1 MSEETE
7 IFPELRYISQP
18 RDTQED
24 STINTAEEEDGWT
37 STNKKS
43 KKTTDS
49 KGKGSEGQKQ
59 AGVGKKSHT
68 NANKM
73 QTLSAD
79 IRHIKTPHEREKTL
93 LQDQHQ
99 QPSTESN
106 TT

>member
-1 MSEETE
+1 MTE
-7 IFPELRYISQP
+7 ISPELRYISQP

-59 AGVGKKSHT
+59 AGVEKKSRT
-68 NANKM
+68 NANM
-73 QTLSAD
+73 VQTLGAD
-79 IRHIKTPHEREKTL
+79 IRHIETLRDREETL
-93 LQDQHQ
+93 LQDQRQ
-99 QPSTESN
+99 QSITESN